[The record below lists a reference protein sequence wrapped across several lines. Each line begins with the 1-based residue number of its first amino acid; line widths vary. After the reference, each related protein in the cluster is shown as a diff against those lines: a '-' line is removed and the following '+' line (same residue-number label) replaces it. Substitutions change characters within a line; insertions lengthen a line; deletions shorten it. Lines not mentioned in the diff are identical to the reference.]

1 MALMKMKRNLL
12 GIISFQENSKANQ
25 YYNTKATYEFL
36 NLKKSIKKINKE
48 VVDRIMAEAVS
59 KNFPQDGD
67 QPGSLPEQNWP
78 RPSKMPRRRRRIS
91 KRREKYN
98 QWVVNRVMAESLLK

>member
-12 GIISFQENSKANQ
+12 CIISFQENSKANQ

-48 VVDRIMAEAVS
+48 VMDRIMAEAVS

-67 QPGSLPEQNWP
+67 QPGSLPEQN
-78 RPSKMPRRRRRIS
+78 
-91 KRREKYN
+91 
-98 QWVVNRVMAESLLK
+98 